1 MKPVTWVGFGQVY
14 ERSGCVEQLNWALAA
29 IGLYR
34 FRTRCG
40 SLTRFRE

>member
-1 MKPVTWVGFGQVY
+1 MTPVTWVGFGQVY

-34 FRTRCG
+34 LELG
-40 SLTRFRE
+40 AGL